1 MGLGANRV
9 SGRAGRRAASVA
21 RSMTGMRE
29 RSPEGSALRDPPRC
43 TSYPCVPIREVV
55 IHSLSDLIAQTTPE
69 PDPTSGR
76 RRGTG
81 VYRGA
86 AAATWPLLT
95 SLDQLGG
102 AGRPHTKAELEEFI
116 LRSFIRYSRPYF
128 ASPPINDWEV
138 LVAAQHHGLPTR
150 LLDWTYSPLVAAHFA
165 TVDPAVT
172 TDRAVWRL
180 DWKAVHRRF
189 QLPELALLI
198 QDLEGILG
206 GARPFTPSALFAMR
220 DDVRPFACMLEPPSL
235 DARIVAQSAAFT
247 LCSDKRQPFDRFLEH
262 HGLGDA
268 LTKLVIPAEEAGRI
282 RDQLDLVSVDE
293 RRLFPDLDGVAAH
306 LRRYY
311 S

>member
-1 MGLGANRV
+1 M
-9 SGRAGRRAASVA
+9 ASNA
-21 RSMTGMRE
+21 
-29 RSPEGSALRDPPRC
+29 ALRDPSIG
-43 TSYPCVPIREVV
+43 TSYVLVSIREVV
-55 IHSLSDLIAQTTPE
+55 VHSLGDLIAQTTPPE
-69 PDPTSGR
+69 PDPATGR
-76 RRGTG
+76 RRSSG

-86 AAATWPLLT
+86 ADAGWPLLT

-102 AGRPHTKAELEEFI
+102 ARQPHKKAELEEYI
-116 LRSFIRYSRPYF
+116 LRNFIRYSRPYF
-128 ASPPINDWEV
+128 TSPPVNDWEV

-165 TVDPAVT
+165 TVDAQVN

-198 QDLEGILG
+198 QDLEGLLG
-206 GARPFTPSALFAMR
+206 GDRPFTPSTLFAMP
-220 DDVRPFACMLEPPSL
+220 DSAKPFACMLEPPSL

-247 LCSDKRQPFDRFLEH
+247 LCSDKRKTFDEFLER
-262 HGLGDA
+262 HGLGEA
-268 LTKLVIPAEEAGRI
+268 LTKIVIPRGDAGQI